1 VLRALDDHGLIVDA
15 TLGAVR
21 TCLLF
26 CLVTCLL
33 VGCGR
38 SQASPTAQRAV
49 ATEFAHA
56 VVAGHAKTAEHL
68 VAGDADPVVR
78 QQVARLTAP
87 FKSHPGLL
95 RSNGRRSGDAQWA
108 FPYRRRVNRRQG
120 AFSRETGWLVV
131 DMSGSSPPRVK
142 FAAVIARE
150 IVYSTH
156 HDAQLLPSKR

>member
-1 VLRALDDHGLIVDA
+1 MRGCLI
-15 TLGAVR
+15 LCLL
-21 TCLLF
+21 TCLA
-26 CLVTCLL
+26 

-38 SQASPTAQRAV
+38 SRASPTAQHAV

-56 VVAGHAKTAEHL
+56 VVEGHAKTAGRL
-68 VAGDADPVVR
+68 VAGDADPVVG

-87 FKSHPGLL
+87 FTSHPGLL

-131 DMSGSSPPRVK
+131 DMSASSPPRVK
-142 FAAVIARE
+142 FAAILARE
-150 IVYSTH
+150 TVYSTH